1 MNFKSNI
8 NEVLSALNEAKRDIC
23 DSIGAFGKAEAQ
35 NRATVLS
42 GLMRRSVDYQ
52 VHDDNNGVDIGVT
65 AEAKNEKGDP
75 YPLFIELGSSHNKA
89 QPFLEPAV
97 MDNIGKIEE
106 IAGQKISAHM
116 GSK

>member
-1 MNFKSNI
+1 MSFKSNL
-8 NEVLSALNEAKRDIC
+8 NEVLSALNEAKKDIC

-42 GLMRRSVDYQ
+42 GLMRRSIDYQ
-52 VHDDNNGVDIGVT
+52 THGDNNGVDIGVT
-65 AEAKNEKGDP
+65 TEARNKKGDY
-75 YPLFIELGSSHNKA
+75 YPIFIEKGSSHNKA

-106 IAGQKISAHM
+106 IAGRKISAHM
-116 GSK
+116 GGK